1 MANYPRVL
9 VTDDSQYMRMLLTAM
24 LKRIGF
30 VDIVQADDGSAAI
43 DLLKN
48 EKFDLVLL
56 DYMMP
61 QTNGLEVLRFI
72 RSQENLADTKVILV
86 TANADQELVGEALG
100 PQARV
105 DAIVVKPL
113 SLSTLKSKIE
123 MVLAKRTPV
132 V

>member
-1 MANYPRVL
+1 M
-9 VTDDSQYMRMLLTAM
+9 
-24 LKRIGF
+24 
-30 VDIVQADDGSAAI
+30 
-43 DLLKN
+43 LKN

-56 DYMMP
+56 DDMMP
-61 QTNGLEVLRFI
+61 QINGLEVLRFI
-72 RSQENLADTKVILV
+72 RTQENLADTKVVLV

-113 SLSTLKSKIE
+113 SLLTLNSKIE